1 MSQICINS
9 TQLAFLKL
17 YRMVILLHHFA
28 CLILARNY
36 NSPRTISVKVITL
49 AVFIL
54 LRLVFT
60 GDGVRVRVRVVIK
73 SVELFDLVKTVF

>member
-1 MSQICINS
+1 MHKFNLTGIFKIASHGNFVA
-9 TQLAFLKL
+9 T
-17 YRMVILLHHFA
+17 FA

-36 NSPRTISVKVITL
+36 NSPRTVSVKVLTL

-60 GDGVRVRVRVVIK
+60 SDGVRVRVLIK
-73 SVELFDLVKTVF
+73 RVELFDLVKTVF